1 MLLSKFSCSASIT
14 RLANCCACCATSHPT
29 IKSPQDQKSNKQIA
43 QPWKHWTILIFLDSV
58 QSPSYDT
65 QECRFTNLLQKILAG
80 HHFFM
85 VLCTKLPSLNL
96 LQNGKTVFSTLEAF
110 SKPFQLWI
118 NSFEQSPK
126 HCYSVVCLLSLK
138 CDSNSQTVTNIQLGQ
153 NKNMSMWLRR
163 NLCNNALKI
172 TQKWKDMER
181 HGNQSSPWKMG
192 WM

>member
-65 QECRFTNLLQKILAG
+65 QEWRFTNLLQKILAG

-110 SKPFQLWI
+110 LKPLQTLNQPFRTKSQTLSFQLCASCLS
-118 NSFEQSPK
+118 NVTLTPK
-126 HCYSVVCLLSLK
+126 QWPTYSWVKTRTCLWDWGEISATML
-138 CDSNSQTVTNIQLGQ
+138 
-153 NKNMSMWLRR
+153 WR
-163 NLCNNALKI
+163 
-172 TQKWKDMER
+172 
-181 HGNQSSPWKMG
+181 
-192 WM
+192 